1 MAIRKIIEIDEE
13 KCDGCGLCVPSCV
26 EGALAIVDGKARLV
40 RDSLCD
46 GIGNCLGE
54 CPLGAIRVV
63 EREAEAFADPHAGAA
78 GHPTPSA
85 CPSARVLTMPA
96 FSRVPEARGS
106 SALRQWPVQL
116 ALVPPSAPY
125 LAGADILITADC
137 VPFAYGDY
145 HRDFLDGRAVLVG
158 CPKLDDLRGY
168 LAKLTEIFRAASPRT
183 VTVLNME
190 VPCCFGIAQ
199 AARMA
204 MGAAGRGVP
213 VRVVT
218 IGVDGSVKADSLLEG
233 VPGKS

>member
-13 KCDGCGLCVPSCV
+13 KCDGCGECVPSCV

-54 CPLGAIRVV
+54 CPQDAIRVI
-63 EREAEAFADPHAGAA
+63 EREAEAFVDPHAEAPA
-78 GHPTPSA
+78 QHSA
-85 CPSARVLTMPA
+85 CPSARVLSMPA
-96 FSRVPEARGS
+96 GAGLPAEQGG

-116 ALVPPSAPY
+116 ALVPPFAPY

-137 VPFAYGDY
+137 VPFAYGNY

-158 CPKLDDLRGY
+158 CPKLDNLRAY
-168 LAKLTEIFRAASPRT
+168 MEKMTEIFRTAAPRS

-204 MGAAGRGVP
+204 MEAAGRDTP

-218 IGVDGSVKADSLLEG
+218 IGVDGSVKSDSLLEATSG
-233 VPGKS
+233 RG